1 MYSAIPALAAIPANG
16 IRVSQNAAN
25 HIASIVVKKLYDLGS
40 DVSTADQSLE
50 RNILNAIRF
59 AIPRG
64 MVLTSSAAEDLHNPL
79 DKQLEIYTYV
89 DLSPIDP
96 KFGIAKMKVY
106 CRLSVMNKTLS
117 LRTIQRNFTIE
128 EKEPEIKHDREDR
141 DREDYDQEYYDHDPP
156 DFEWPDE

>member
-1 MYSAIPALAAIPANG
+1 MYSAIPALAAIPANR
-16 IRVSQNAAN
+16 IRVSQNAGN

-40 DVSTADQSLE
+40 DVSTSDQSLE
-50 RNILNAIRF
+50 RNILNAIVF

-89 DLSPIDP
+89 DFSPIDP
-96 KFGIAKMKVY
+96 KFGTAKIKVY

-117 LRTIQRNFTIE
+117 VRTIQRNFTIE
-128 EKEPEIKHDREDR
+128 EKEPEVKYDR
-141 DREDYDQEYYDHDPP
+141 DQEDDGYDLPEYDYGDEPP
-156 DFEWPDE
+156 DYE